1 MEDANES
8 QGCRKFPGICKLL
21 LDIYPEFQSCN
32 KTIKQVKGKERMDM
46 EWRTQQGLWRTQG
59 EDNKSAGTLSSKERR
74 KI

>member
-21 LDIYPEFQSCN
+21 LDIYPEFQSYS

-46 EWRTQQGLWRTQG
+46 ERRTQG

>member
-46 EWRTQQGLWRTQG
+46 E
-59 EDNKSAGTLSSKERR
+59 
-74 KI
+74 

>member
-21 LDIYPEFQSCN
+21 LDIYPEFQSYS

-46 EWRTQQGLWRTQG
+46 E
-59 EDNKSAGTLSSKERR
+59 
-74 KI
+74 